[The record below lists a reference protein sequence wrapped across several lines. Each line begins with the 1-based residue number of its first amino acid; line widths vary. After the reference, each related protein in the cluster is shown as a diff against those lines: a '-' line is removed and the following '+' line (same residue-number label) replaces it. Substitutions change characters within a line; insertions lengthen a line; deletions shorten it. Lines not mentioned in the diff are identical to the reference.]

1 MNVLNLI
8 GQVFEP
14 AAKLIDDLHTS
25 KEEKLE
31 QKAILLSLQTKF
43 LADGLKFEQEQLKAK
58 ASIIIAE
65 AKSES
70 WVTRNWRPVT
80 MLALVASVLA
90 YWFGLTPTDPVT
102 GLSTIPLSVIE
113 RLFTLVQIGVGGYIA
128 GRSAEKI
135 AVPLVKV
142 FKEREKT

>member
-1 MNVLNLI
+1 MNVLSLI
-8 GQVFEP
+8 GDSFTP

-58 ASIIIAE
+58 AAIIIAE
-65 AKSES
+65 AKSDS

-90 YWFGLTPTDPVT
+90 YWFGITPTDPTT
-102 GLSTIPLSVIE
+102 GLSIIPLSVVE